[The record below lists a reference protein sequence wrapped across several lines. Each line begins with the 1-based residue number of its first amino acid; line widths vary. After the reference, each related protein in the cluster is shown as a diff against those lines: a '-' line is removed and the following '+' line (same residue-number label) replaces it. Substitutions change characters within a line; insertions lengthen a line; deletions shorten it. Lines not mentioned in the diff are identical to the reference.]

1 LNADNAYQCIK
12 NGGQKL
18 KGFEFLLLGLG
29 ALAGAFLRY
38 KIAESP
44 VLFGVLPINIL
55 IINVVG
61 SFILGIFVVIS
72 MHFNLDP
79 KYSVF
84 VAIGF
89 CGSFTTMSSFALQ
102 SVSLIDSKHF
112 VLFGLNLIGNVGL
125 SIVALVTG
133 RAIMLAMLKG

>member
-1 LNADNAYQCIK
+1 M
-12 NGGQKL
+12 
-18 KGFEFLLLGLG
+18 KGIEFLLLGLG

-44 VLFGVLPINIL
+44 ILLGVLPINIL
-55 IINVVG
+55 IINVAG
-61 SFILGIFVVIS
+61 SFILGMFVVIS
-72 MHFNLDP
+72 MNFNLDP

-84 VAIGF
+84 IAIGF

-102 SVSLIDSKHF
+102 SVSLIDSRQF

-125 SIVALVTG
+125 SILALVVG
-133 RAIMLAMLKG
+133 REFMLAVLNP

>member
-1 LNADNAYQCIK
+1 M
-12 NGGQKL
+12 
-18 KGFEFLLLGLG
+18 KGIEFLLLRLG

-61 SFILGIFVVIS
+61 SFILGMFVVIS
-72 MHFNLDP
+72 MNFNLDP
-79 KYSVF
+79 KYSIF
-84 VAIGF
+84 IAIGF

-112 VLFGLNLIGNVGL
+112 VLFGLNLIGNLGL
-125 SIVALVTG
+125 SILALLTG
-133 RAIMLAMLKG
+133 MTIMLTMLKA

>member
-1 LNADNAYQCIK
+1 M
-12 NGGQKL
+12 
-18 KGFEFLLLGLG
+18 KGIEFLLLGLG

-44 VLFGVLPINIL
+44 TLLGVLPINIL
-55 IINVVG
+55 IINVIG
-61 SFILGIFVVIS
+61 SFILGMFVVIS
-72 MHFNLDP
+72 MYFNLDP

-84 VAIGF
+84 IAIGF

-112 VLFGLNLIGNVGL
+112 ALFGLNLIGNVGL
-125 SIVALVTG
+125 SILALMIG
-133 RAIMLAMLKG
+133 RTIMTAILRP

>member
-1 LNADNAYQCIK
+1 M
-12 NGGQKL
+12 
-18 KGFEFLLLGLG
+18 KGIEFLLLGLG

-44 VLFGVLPINIL
+44 TLLGVLPINIL
-55 IINVVG
+55 IINVIG
-61 SFILGIFVVIS
+61 SFILGMFVVIS
-72 MHFNLDP
+72 MYFNLDP

-84 VAIGF
+84 IAIGF

-112 VLFGLNLIGNVGL
+112 ALFGLNLIGNVGL
-125 SIVALVTG
+125 SILALVIG
-133 RAIMLAMLKG
+133 RAIMTAILRS

>member
-1 LNADNAYQCIK
+1 M
-12 NGGQKL
+12 
-18 KGFEFLLLGLG
+18 KGIEFLLLGLG

-44 VLFGVLPINIL
+44 ILFGVLPINIL

-61 SFILGIFVVIS
+61 SFILGMFVAVSIN
-72 MHFNLDP
+72 FNLDP
-79 KYSVF
+79 KYSVLI
-84 VAIGF
+84 AIGF

-112 VLFGLNLIGNVGL
+112 ALFGLNLIGNVGL
-125 SIVALVTG
+125 SILALVIG
-133 RAIMLAMLKG
+133 RAIMTAILRP

>member
-1 LNADNAYQCIK
+1 M
-12 NGGQKL
+12 
-18 KGFEFLLLGLG
+18 KGIEFLLLGLG

-44 VLFGVLPINIL
+44 ILFGVLPINIL
-55 IINVVG
+55 IINVIG
-61 SFILGIFVVIS
+61 SFILGMFVVIS

-79 KYSVF
+79 KFSVF
-84 VAIGF
+84 IAIGF

-125 SIVALVTG
+125 SILAMVIG
-133 RAIMLAMLKG
+133 RAVMSAILRP

>member
-1 LNADNAYQCIK
+1 M
-12 NGGQKL
+12 
-18 KGFEFLLLGLG
+18 
-29 ALAGAFLRY
+29 RY

-44 VLFGVLPINIL
+44 ILLGVLPINIL
-55 IINVVG
+55 IINVIG
-61 SFILGIFVVIS
+61 SFILGMFVVIS
-72 MHFNLDP
+72 MHFDLDP

-84 VAIGF
+84 LAIGF

-125 SIVALVTG
+125 SILALVTG
-133 RAIMLAMLKG
+133 RMIMVAVLRP

>member
-1 LNADNAYQCIK
+1 M
-12 NGGQKL
+12 
-18 KGFEFLLLGLG
+18 KGIEFLLLGLG

-44 VLFGVLPINIL
+44 ILLGVLPINIL

-61 SFILGIFVVIS
+61 SFILGMFVVIS
-72 MHFNLDP
+72 TYLNLDP
-79 KYSVF
+79 KYSIF
-84 VAIGF
+84 IAIGF

-102 SVSLIDSKHF
+102 SVSLIDSKNF

-125 SIVALVTG
+125 SILALVMG
-133 RAIMLAMLKG
+133 RAIMSTILKP

>member
-1 LNADNAYQCIK
+1 M
-12 NGGQKL
+12 
-18 KGFEFLLLGLG
+18 KGIEYLFLGIG

-44 VLFGVLPINIL
+44 ILLGVLPINIL

-61 SFILGIFVVIS
+61 SFILALFMVIS
-72 MHFNLDP
+72 MNFNLDP
-79 KYSVF
+79 KYSILI
-84 VAIGF
+84 AIGF

-112 VLFGLNLIGNVGL
+112 VLFGLNLVGNAGL
-125 SIVALVTG
+125 SILALVLG
-133 RAIMLAMLKG
+133 RAIMLAIMRP

>member
-1 LNADNAYQCIK
+1 M
-12 NGGQKL
+12 
-18 KGFEFLLLGLG
+18 KGIEFLLLGLG

-55 IINVVG
+55 IINVIG

-72 MHFNLDP
+72 MYFNLDP
-79 KYSVF
+79 KYSIF
-84 VAIGF
+84 IAIGF

-102 SVSLIDSKHF
+102 SVSLIDSKDF
-112 VLFGLNLIGNVGL
+112 VLFGLNMIGNVGL
-125 SIVALVTG
+125 SILALLIG
-133 RAIMLAMLKG
+133 RAIMLAMLRP

>member
-1 LNADNAYQCIK
+1 M
-12 NGGQKL
+12 
-18 KGFEFLLLGLG
+18 KGIEFLLLGLG
-29 ALAGAFLRY
+29 ALVGAFLRY

-44 VLFGVLPINIL
+44 ILFGVLPINIL
-55 IINVVG
+55 VINVVG
-61 SFILGIFVVIS
+61 SFILGMFVVIS

-84 VAIGF
+84 IAIGF

-125 SIVALVTG
+125 SILALVIG
-133 RAIMLAMLKG
+133 RAIMSAILRP